1 MSSHRK
7 AITAAYVV
15 AGLNFG
21 FVVIRDFDSIV
32 VTQKAFFDLG
42 PAWYASAATVAI
54 VAAPLAFFVVAFMVH
69 RMTKWWFV
77 VIPAAYGTLLTTGF
91 LTVALALYLIWYYAA
106 GDRVK
111 GTPDVGTSG
120 G

>member
-7 AITAAYVV
+7 AITAAYIA
-15 AGLNFG
+15 AGLYFG
-21 FVVIRDFDSIV
+21 IVVIRDFDSILA
-32 VTQKAFFDLG
+32 TQKAFFDIG
-42 PAWYASAATVAI
+42 PAWYASATTIAI
-54 VAAPLAFFVVAFMVH
+54 VAAPLAFLAVAFMVY

-91 LTVALALYLIWYYAA
+91 LTIALVLYLIWYYAV

-111 GTPDVGTSG
+111 ATPDVGT
-120 G
+120 